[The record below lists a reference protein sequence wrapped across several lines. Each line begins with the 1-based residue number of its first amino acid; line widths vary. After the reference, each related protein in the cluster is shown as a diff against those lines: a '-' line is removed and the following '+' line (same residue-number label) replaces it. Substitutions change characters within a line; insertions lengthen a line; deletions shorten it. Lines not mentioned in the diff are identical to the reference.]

1 MATSY
6 HRVIQ
11 FESSFLKKL
20 LFSILVTVWR
30 FMFCLYLSTVESK
43 KSLNGCLRQV
53 ESQFQRFVR
62 TVSRR
67 QVDFCCGLL
76 FFSEVSGPLI
86 VNLLLRLKWYSQKFV
101 KGQWD
106 KEDCVAELNNYIDR
120 LSILSLANTNRK
132 LPDILGELTAIRS
145 TINDRTHSSQHVI
158 LTLHI
163 DRDVY
168 ECVSL
173 FDGLA
178 YVFYDKL
185 KSYGSE
191 PKVVL
196 VTGNRLY
203 FSNTMGDYGIVE
215 ATAPNFKLQILRNP
229 TYRSYV
235 SSEKQG
241 RSKRGEM
248 HMNSQEDART

>member
-120 LSILSLANTNRK
+120 LS
-132 LPDILGELTAIRS
+132 
-145 TINDRTHSSQHVI
+145 
-158 LTLHI
+158 
-163 DRDVY
+163 
-168 ECVSL
+168 
-173 FDGLA
+173 
-178 YVFYDKL
+178 
-185 KSYGSE
+185 
-191 PKVVL
+191 
-196 VTGNRLY
+196 
-203 FSNTMGDYGIVE
+203 GDYGIVE

>member
-53 ESQFQRFVR
+53 ESQFQRFAS
-62 TVSRR
+62 TVSCR
-67 QVDFCCGLL
+67 QVDFRCGLL
-76 FFSEVSGPLI
+76 FFSE
-86 VNLLLRLKWYSQKFV
+86 
-101 KGQWD
+101 
-106 KEDCVAELNNYIDR
+106 
-120 LSILSLANTNRK
+120 ILSLANTNRK

-178 YVFYDKL
+178 YVFHDKL

-203 FSNTMGDYGIVE
+203 FSNTMGDSGIVE
-215 ATAPNFKLQILRNP
+215 ATAPDFKLQIL
-229 TYRSYV
+229 

-248 HMNSQEDART
+248 HMNSQEDARS

>member
-1 MATSY
+1 MVFCS
-6 HRVIQ
+6 
-11 FESSFLKKL
+11 
-20 LFSILVTVWR
+20 LVR
-30 FMFCLYLSTVESK
+30 
-43 KSLNGCLRQV
+43 
-53 ESQFQRFVR
+53 
-62 TVSRR
+62 
-67 QVDFCCGLL
+67 
-76 FFSEVSGPLI
+76 
-86 VNLLLRLKWYSQKFV
+86 WYSQKFV

-203 FSNTMGDYGIVE
+203 FSNTMVD
-215 ATAPNFKLQILRNP
+215 LSSRNLKNG
-229 TYRSYV
+229 V
-235 SSEKQG
+235 
-241 RSKRGEM
+241 
-248 HMNSQEDART
+248 

>member
-43 KSLNGCLRQV
+43 KSLNGCLRLQV
-53 ESQFQRFVR
+53 ESQFQRFAS
-62 TVSRR
+62 TVSCR
-67 QVDFCCGLL
+67 QVDFRCGLL
-76 FFSEVSGPLI
+76 FFSEVSEPLI
-86 VNLLLRLKWYSQKFV
+86 LHPLFLFCIWYSQKFV

-106 KEDCVAELNNYIDR
+106 KENCVAELNNYIDH
-120 LSILSLANTNRK
+120 
-132 LPDILGELTAIRS
+132 ILGELTAIRS

-168 ECVSL
+168 EC
-173 FDGLA
+173 
-178 YVFYDKL
+178 
-185 KSYGSE
+185 
-191 PKVVL
+191 
-196 VTGNRLY
+196 
-203 FSNTMGDYGIVE
+203 GDSGIVE
-215 ATAPNFKLQILRNP
+215 ATAPDFKLQILRNP

-248 HMNSQEDART
+248 HMNSQEDARS

>member
-53 ESQFQRFVR
+53 ESQFQRFAS
-62 TVSRR
+62 TVSCR
-67 QVDFCCGLL
+67 QVDFRCGLL
-76 FFSEVSGPLI
+76 FFSE
-86 VNLLLRLKWYSQKFV
+86 
-101 KGQWD
+101 
-106 KEDCVAELNNYIDR
+106 
-120 LSILSLANTNRK
+120 ILSLANTNRK

-168 ECVSL
+168 EC
-173 FDGLA
+173 
-178 YVFYDKL
+178 
-185 KSYGSE
+185 
-191 PKVVL
+191 
-196 VTGNRLY
+196 
-203 FSNTMGDYGIVE
+203 GDSGIVE
-215 ATAPNFKLQILRNP
+215 ATAPDFKLQIL
-229 TYRSYV
+229 

-248 HMNSQEDART
+248 HMNSQEDARS

>member
-53 ESQFQRFVR
+53 ESQFQRFVS

-67 QVDFCCGLL
+67 QVDFRCGLL

-120 LSILSLANTNRK
+120 LSNQFINSLSEFRFSRFSCIRFCNYDQILSLANTNRK

-168 ECVSL
+168 EC
-173 FDGLA
+173 
-178 YVFYDKL
+178 
-185 KSYGSE
+185 
-191 PKVVL
+191 
-196 VTGNRLY
+196 
-203 FSNTMGDYGIVE
+203 GDSGIVE

>member
-53 ESQFQRFVR
+53 ESQFQRFVS

-67 QVDFCCGLL
+67 QVDFRCGLL

-168 ECVSL
+168 EC
-173 FDGLA
+173 
-178 YVFYDKL
+178 
-185 KSYGSE
+185 
-191 PKVVL
+191 
-196 VTGNRLY
+196 
-203 FSNTMGDYGIVE
+203 GDSGIVE
-215 ATAPNFKLQILRNP
+215 ATAPNFKLQIL
-229 TYRSYV
+229 